1 MWLELLSA
9 LAFDGMT
16 PSSVPLYGGGG
27 GMTPSSVPLY
37 GGGGGMTPSSVPL
50 YGGGGGMTPSSVPL
64 YGGGGGMT
72 PSSVP
77 LYGGGGGMTPSSV
90 PLYGGGDGM
99 TPVTSAQNLQSFV
112 QFALSLLDHIKS
124 IRLSREVGEECFH
137 TISCILNHFLWLHGV
152 YIVHVCVC
160 IFACVCVCDTYVLL
174 HVYNYVY
181 GIVSVPDACFSKISI
196 FWIL

>member
-9 LAFDGMT
+9 LAFDGITPSSVPLYGGGSGMT

-37 GGGGGMTPSSVPL
+37 GGGGGMTP
-50 YGGGGGMTPSSVPL
+50 
-64 YGGGGGMT
+64 
-72 PSSVP
+72 
-77 LYGGGGGMTPSSV
+77 
-90 PLYGGGDGM
+90 
-99 TPVTSAQNLQSFV
+99 VTSAQNLQSFV

-124 IRLSREVGEECFH
+124 IRLTREVGEECFH
-137 TISCILNHFLWLHGV
+137 IIACILKRLHGV
-152 YIVHVCVC
+152 YIVYVRVC
-160 IFACVCVCDTYVLL
+160 IFACVRVCVCDTYVLL